1 MELLNNQLGKWKLLP
16 IGPPIHTPSS
26 ILQVCSSKSRKM
38 MLKIFLNQQEKKAAS
53 LLKNYSSLNTPRV
66 YNLDDKA
73 ILMQYIPHFDL
84 EKRTYLSQKTDLELT
99 YIITQ
104 VVNKLHLDNPKTQD
118 LELTSLQEW
127 FIDLTHTN
135 HQCNPLLE
143 YAKKTAIALVQ
154 HNKESIVLHGD
165 IHHNNI
171 GQSSTGDY
179 LVIDPKGL
187 WGNKAFDY
195 VNIVCNPSQ
204 QVALA
209 PGRLQTHLKL
219 ISSLSHIPYLTLLQW
234 TLIWSALSA
243 IWKQQDQLDATLPL
257 EIANLA
263 KQEIDKIRP

>member
-1 MELLNNQLGKWKLLP
+1 M
-16 IGPPIHTPSS
+16 
-26 ILQVCSSKSRKM
+26 
-38 MLKIFLNQQEKKAAS
+38 
-53 LLKNYSSLNTPRV
+53 
-66 YNLDDKA
+66 
-73 ILMQYIPHFDL
+73 
-84 EKRTYLSQKTDLELT
+84 
-99 YIITQ
+99 
-104 VVNKLHLDNPKTQD
+104 
-118 LELTSLQEW
+118 
-127 FIDLTHTN
+127 
-135 HQCNPLLE
+135 
-143 YAKKTAIALVQ
+143 Q
-154 HNKESIVLHGD
+154 HNKDSIVLHGD

-187 WGNKAFDY
+187 WGNKGFDY
-195 VNIVCNPSQ
+195 VNIVCNQSQ